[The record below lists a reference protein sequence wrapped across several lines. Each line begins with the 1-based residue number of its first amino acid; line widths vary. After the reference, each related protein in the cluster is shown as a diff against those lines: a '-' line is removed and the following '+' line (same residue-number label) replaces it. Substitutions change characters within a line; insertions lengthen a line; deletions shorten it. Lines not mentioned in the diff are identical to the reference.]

1 MSNLIKLIYSLN
13 GIESSVSFDNSN
25 KISALKNLINL
36 TQHINLDDYIITYVG
51 KEIKWTDETP
61 LKNIVG
67 KTKVPVFMID
77 KKKEV
82 IEKEK
87 KDKEDSKHKDKQDN
101 KQDANKSKDP
111 KAQGKPEENK
121 SKDPKAQ
128 GKPEENKSKD
138 PKSQGKPEDNKSK
151 DPKDGKMC
159 PVYGWASVVSRIVNY
174 PIERSKL
181 PNTPVNTVY
190 VDNKFYQIPG
200 ELFVKRIREA
210 VSTIGIEKLG
220 FGPDEVGNH
229 SPRSAG
235 AMALFLGGTPVYA
248 IMLQG
253 RWSSD
258 AFMRYIRKEVLQA
271 SVGLAQRMLS
281 FESFYTAP
289 AFTYTSA
296 DGDLRTRNT
305 LATNFNGSH
314 DSMRRGSHPAFHLE

>member
-121 SKDPKAQ
+121 SKDPK
-128 GKPEENKSKD
+128 
-138 PKSQGKPEDNKSK
+138 SQGKPEDNKSK
-151 DPKDGKMC
+151 DPKAQGK
-159 PVYGWASVVSRIVNY
+159 PEENKSKESQDKKKEEASKSPTGNKNDKDN
-174 PIERSKL
+174 SK
-181 PNTPVNTVY
+181 PGSAKAQNQDHKEESKGKD
-190 VDNKFYQIPG
+190 DNLINLKCKVILECFPSKAEMFEKF
-200 ELFVKRIREA
+200 EAFVKLKNVQKDYHI
-210 VSTIGIEKLG
+210 
-220 FGPDEVGNH
+220 
-229 SPRSAG
+229 
-235 AMALFLGGTPVYA
+235 
-248 IMLQG
+248 
-253 RWSSD
+253 
-258 AFMRYIRKEVLQA
+258 
-271 SVGLAQRMLS
+271 
-281 FESFYTAP
+281 
-289 AFTYTSA
+289 
-296 DGDLRTRNT
+296 NT
-305 LATNFNGSH
+305 LSESIEITFKNPVLLNK
-314 DSMRRGSHPAFHLE
+314 

>member
-1 MSNLIKLIYSLN
+1 MKNNDPAVQPQKALPVCVFREMHRSAEGNHLFTAMADLSTCAFFWCMRSCEYTTVSGERRTKLLCVRNIKFYTIDNRIIPHTS
-13 GIESSVSFDNSN
+13 IEIFEAESVSVTFEFQKKLTREDT
-25 KISALKNLINL
+25 IS
-36 TQHINLDDYIITYVG
+36 H
-51 KEIKWTDETP
+51 
-61 LKNIVG
+61 
-67 KTKVPVFMID
+67 
-77 KKKEV
+77 
-82 IEKEK
+82 
-87 KDKEDSKHKDKQDN
+87 HR
-101 KQDANKSKDP
+101 SKD
-111 KAQGKPEENK
+111 
-121 SKDPKAQ
+121 S
-128 GKPEENKSKD
+128 
-138 PKSQGKPEDNKSK
+138 
-151 DPKDGKMC
+151 KDGKMC
-159 PVYGWASVVSRIVNY
+159 PVYGWASTVNRIANY
-174 PIERSKL
+174 PIPRNKL
-181 PNTPVNTVY
+181 PETPVNMVY
-190 VDNKFYQIPG
+190 IDDKFYQIPG
-200 ELFVKRIREA
+200 ELFVQRIRVA